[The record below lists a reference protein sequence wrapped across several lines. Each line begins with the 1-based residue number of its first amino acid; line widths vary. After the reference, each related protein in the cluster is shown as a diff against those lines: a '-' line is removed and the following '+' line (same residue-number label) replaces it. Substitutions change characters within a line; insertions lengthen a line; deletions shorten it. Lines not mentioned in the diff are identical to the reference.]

1 MFRRATLSFVL
12 IGFYTLAFASPF
24 QAVVVDGEYAFGP
37 QVSQEEACEQAELR
51 AKEGAIRKVFGETY
65 FGEQSMDCSDP
76 WSQGCNFARMSV
88 SHLNGYLVSFADRSE
103 RVFDKGGLRVCRVMG
118 KARLDTSQK
127 SDPGMFFEVLLDR
140 AIYRDGDEL
149 RAKVHLPNPS
159 YLAIFSQSDL
169 NGAKVERLFPNRHV
183 KDGRLSGRVLIPEE
197 SAGYRFRVQSSQ
209 GQGGIRT
216 LGGSHRGVPSRMEYL
231 YVIRTSRA
239 VDWLSSYSPEELQ
252 KHLAL
257 IPPKERFVRVIPYR
271 VIQ

>member
-12 IGFYTLAFASPF
+12 IGFSTLAFASPF
-24 QAVVVDGEYAFGP
+24 QSVVVDGEYTFGP

-65 FGEQSMDCSDP
+65 FGEQSMECSDKGLR
-76 WSQGCNFARMSV
+76 GCDYARMSV
-88 SHLNGYLVSFADRSE
+88 THLNGHLVSFTDRSE

-118 KARLDTSQK
+118 KVQLDTSQK

-140 AIYRDGDEL
+140 AVYRDGDEL
-149 RAKVHLPNPS
+149 KAKVHLPNPS

-183 KDGRLSGRVLIPEE
+183 KDGRLGGRVLIPEE
-197 SAGYRFRVQSSQ
+197 SARYRFRVESEQ
-209 GQGGIRT
+209 GEAGIRT
-216 LGGSHRGVPSRMEYL
+216 VGGSHRGVPSRIEYL
-231 YVIRTSRA
+231 YVIRTNMA
-239 VDWLSSYSPEELQ
+239 VNWLSSYSPEELQ

-257 IPPKERFVRVIPYR
+257 VPPKDRFVRVIPYR

>member
-65 FGEQSMDCSDP
+65 FGEQSMDCSDQVP
-76 WSQGCNFARMSV
+76 RGCDYARMSV
-88 SHLNGYLVSFADRSE
+88 THLNGHLVSFTDRSE
-103 RVFDKGGLRVCRVMG
+103 RVFDRGGLRVCRVMG

-127 SDPGMFFEVLLDR
+127 SDPGMFFEVSLDR
-140 AIYRDGDEL
+140 VVYRDGDEL
-149 RAKVHLPNPS
+149 KAKVYLPNSS

-183 KDGRLSGRVLIPEE
+183 KDARIGGRVLIPEE
-197 SAGYRFRVQSSQ
+197 SARYRFRVESAQ
-209 GQGGIRT
+209 GQGGMRAV
-216 LGGSHRGVPSRMEYL
+216 GSSYRGVPSRIEYL

-257 IPPKERFVRVIPYR
+257 IPPKDRFVRVIPYR